1 MSQPATLRQAWE
13 DFVVLTIPPS
23 ISEDA
28 LEAQRRAFY
37 AGAVALWGVFE
48 QADATGEPEPS
59 VLLRVRREMELQAA
73 PAREPKKGRGRYR
86 G

>member
-1 MSQPATLRQAWE
+1 MSTLLEQWR
-13 DFVVLTIPPS
+13 DFCVLTIPPS

-73 PAREPKKGRGRYR
+73 PARREPKKGRGRR
-86 G
+86 